1 MNGNATAVRRLA
13 PWLLPPAALAAAW
26 LLCGVFRTDDLYI
39 YLRMARNVLEGRG
52 WGFNAGEAVNV
63 ASSPIWFFSLLGRGK
78 VGLLS
83 PAAAQVLSALAWLAA
98 LGGGMELARRLGG
111 ERARWIA
118 FAALALDPWIVRWSW
133 SGMEAGLAAALAAWG
148 LALRLDAGTSKRAA
162 WGSGALLALAPL
174 ARPELAVLPCAV
186 LLAEWTTRRGR
197 TLRRAASLVAP
208 TAVFGAA
215 WLAFSLAVWGSP
227 VPSTAIAKG
236 PGESLAG
243 IVASLARTG
252 AVLGS
257 TQALFIAAG
266 LWEALRRARGADDDA
281 ASGRAAL
288 LFAAGLA
295 GIYALYGVVV
305 YTRYVAPLVAAVVPF
320 GAAAIARA
328 AGAAAPRRRAVAVG
342 ACLAALAF
350 EAVFA
355 ATVVAPRTRAYA
367 RSMDQCVAPLAA
379 EVARRTAPG
388 DLIALHDIGLMGWVT
403 DRPVLD
409 LNGLATPAIVPFR
422 RAGREWEYAAR
433 RRPKVHVAVSPIPG
447 TPEARFGDLEGKLFS
462 SCRFEWLFP
471 GGERWFY
478 VTAYDLAPATPTPA
492 PGAPSGTARDAGVP
506 PRGPSA
512 AGGAAAEGSR

>member
-63 ASSPIWFFSLLGRGK
+63 ASSPIWFFSLLGLGK
-78 VGLLS
+78 LGLLS
-83 PAAAQVLSALAWLAA
+83 PAAAQLLSALAWLGA

-148 LALRLDAGTSKRAA
+148 LALRLDAGTSRRAA
-162 WGSGALLALAPL
+162 WGSGLLLALAPL

-197 TLRRAASLVAP
+197 TVRRAASLVAP

-227 VPSTAIAKG
+227 IPSTAIAKG

-257 TQALFIAAG
+257 TQALFAAAG
-266 LWEALRRARGADDDA
+266 LWEALRRARGDDEDA

-295 GIYALYGVVV
+295 GVYALYGVIV
-305 YTRYVAPLVAAVVPF
+305 YTRYLAPLVVAVVPF
-320 GAAAIARA
+320 GAAALARLA
-328 AGAAAPRRRAVAVG
+328 SSSSPRTRGAAVA

-355 ATVVAPRTRAYA
+355 TAVVAPRTRAYA
-367 RSMDQCVAPLAA
+367 RSMDQCVAPTAA

-478 VTAYDLAPATPTPA
+478 VTGYDLAPATPTPA

-506 PRGPSA
+506 PRGPDA